1 METIE
6 VHVVHG
12 VHGAHNV
19 HVILNNFCTSHI
31 HIDYYI
37 TTKDASR
44 NTPFMMAMTQAWVTN
59 DPGPKDLCRI
69 ATGSNIPIARI
80 GRSWQL

>member
-31 HIDYYI
+31 HIGY
-37 TTKDASR
+37 
-44 NTPFMMAMTQAWVTN
+44 
-59 DPGPKDLCRI
+59 
-69 ATGSNIPIARI
+69 
-80 GRSWQL
+80 